1 MFASLR
7 IPGALRAFLPALL
20 GRSALAMAG
29 LAVLLAVQEST
40 RSFAVAGLA
49 SAAFG
54 IANVVAAPWRA
65 RAVDRWGQPRALG
78 LLAVVQAAGFAAM
91 GAVAA
96 LAGDTVPWFLA
107 LAVVIGLSAPPLGAA
122 MRVVWS
128 SLTEP
133 GAQRERAFS
142 LDAVAEELLFVGG
155 PVAITAIIVAS
166 SPAVG
171 LFVTAAVVLVGT
183 LGLVSSRASSALSG
197 SPAGQRAQSAR
208 PLRVPGF
215 LRVLIVL
222 IGVGAVLGVVEIGAP
237 ALAAEQDAVPAAGWL
252 LAAFAAGS
260 ALGGLVYGHI
270 RWRVSLG
277 VRLLALCIGMGATA
291 AAVSAL
297 GSLPLFAAGLVVLG
311 AFLAPSLITGYL
323 VADAVVAPE
332 GQTEAST
339 WINTAVNLG
348 AAAASAVAGAAIDAA
363 GTGIAL
369 LVVGLVALALATVVP
384 VGRLRRARGTEA
396 GAAEAEAE
404 AGAVASAMDLEA
416 GPGDA

>member
-1 MFASLR
+1 
-7 IPGALRAFLPALL
+7 
-20 GRSALAMAG
+20 
-29 LAVLLAVQEST
+29 
-40 RSFAVAGLA
+40 
-49 SAAFG
+49 
-54 IANVVAAPWRA
+54 
-65 RAVDRWGQPRALG
+65 
-78 LLAVVQAAGFAAM
+78 M

-237 ALAAEQDAVPAAGWL
+237 ALDRDKGEAVGGQPAATQPRRRFLVANRPIGGIEQR
-252 LAAFAAGS
+252 LARRFVHRPFQANSDHEIWSFQAHFDARAS
-260 ALGGLVYGHI
+260 ARRETTHEGEGE
-270 RWRVSLG
+270 
-277 VRLLALCIGMGATA
+277 
-291 AAVSAL
+291 
-297 GSLPLFAAGLVVLG
+297 AGLSPPPVDVRCDR
-311 AFLAPSLITGYL
+311 S
-323 VADAVVAPE
+323 
-332 GQTEAST
+332 S
-339 WINTAVNLG
+339 
-348 AAAASAVAGAAIDAA
+348 AARS
-363 GTGIAL
+363 
-369 LVVGLVALALATVVP
+369 
-384 VGRLRRARGTEA
+384 R
-396 GAAEAEAE
+396 
-404 AGAVASAMDLEA
+404 
-416 GPGDA
+416 